1 MTEIDDLRQ
10 QMFDIEHALNKDPF
24 ERSEGFREFV
34 VWLCGFTDR
43 SEPPNMEDW
52 EKLQHKTKVMAAQFA
67 LDARNRKKHAPPEQL
82 SLFPNTASASGYALS
97 ASVNPVFAATSGLD
111 GSKTYT
117 YKELIS

>member
-1 MTEIDDLRQ
+1 
-10 QMFDIEHALNKDPF
+10 
-24 ERSEGFREFV
+24 
-34 VWLCGFTDR
+34 
-43 SEPPNMEDW
+43 
-52 EKLQHKTKVMAAQFA
+52 MAAQFA